1 MNRFP
6 NIFRTTIAFGTLIL
20 SLTPLPAVA
29 QTPKSKGA
37 QPEKAKET
45 AAQPVELSGM
55 PTDLDTLGIR
65 VFLPINAA
73 AQTTILPGGKSKTV
87 ITPADESWV
96 MQVFSSISGNK
107 ALTCEEALAAV
118 VDQRKRQL
126 ELAPTGNRPGESLV
140 REVDRLASL
149 ELGGHP
155 AARSYVCL
163 LAPPER
169 SVPVTGYTIINPGPG
184 RFLILQ
190 LDCSSDVFDRARVV
204 YETVCAAAQFPAA
217 EDLDTK
223 RSAAIMAGREFLSTI
238 TTEDMDRALEPKPQ
252 YIRIFVPSPTKS
264 PGDAREVGYQ
274 KLEIRKGQLGELD
287 PTRNKSSWSVDERE
301 TGYLVRVDARMLQDQ
316 WVFDSRAIFFLSLDR
331 QRESWSILVEQK
343 TGAAVSK
350 STQTLVRSGTRL
362 EVRTERPGLPP
373 EAKGYD
379 LPEDQYISAVE
390 RYMLPRI
397 VAHKIEPPLP
407 AYLDLAFYCFDTT
420 RAVVTLRREIFDRA
434 EVGHWVCETMPGEG
448 QPTWTSNYTADGAM
462 MSRLIPPLQ
471 VMEPST
477 AERISALWKD
487 KQLPIDKAP

>member
-6 NIFRTTIAFGTLIL
+6 NIFRTIVAFGALIL

>member
-1 MNRFP
+1 MTGIP
-6 NIFRTTIAFGTLIL
+6 NTCRTFLAAAALL
-20 SLTPLPAVA
+20 ALAVPVAHA
-29 QTPKSKGA
+29 QTPAPKGA
-37 QPEKAKET
+37 TQGKGAES

-55 PTDLDTLGIR
+55 PTDLDTLGVR
-65 VFLPINAA
+65 LYLPLNAA
-73 AQTTILPGGKSKTV
+73 AQTTILPGGKTKTV
-87 ITPADESWV
+87 VTPTDESWV
-96 MQVFSSISGNK
+96 IQVFSSISGNK
-107 ALTCEEALAAV
+107 ALTSEEALTAV
-118 VDQRKRQL
+118 VEQRKRQL
-126 ELAPTGNRPGESLV
+126 ELAPAGNRPSESLV
-140 REVDRLASL
+140 REVDRLTTL
-149 ELGGHP
+149 ELGGNP
-155 AARSYVCL
+155 SARSYVYL
-163 LAPPER
+163 LAPSER
-169 SVPVTGYTIINPGPG
+169 AVPVTGYTIINPGPG
-184 RFLILQ
+184 RFLIMQ

-204 YETVCAAAQFPAA
+204 YETVCAAAEFPAA

-238 TTEDMDRALEPKPQ
+238 TSEDLDRALEPKPQ

-274 KLEIRKGQLGELD
+274 KIEIRKGQLGELD
-287 PTRNKSSWSVDERE
+287 PSRERSSWSVSERE

-331 QRESWSILVEQK
+331 QRESWAILVEQK
-343 TGAAVSK
+343 TGASVSK
-350 STQTLVRSGTRL
+350 STQTLVRSATRL

-434 EVGHWVCETMPGEG
+434 EAGHWVCETMPGEG
-448 QPTWTSNYTADGAM
+448 QPTWTSNYTSDGAM

-477 AERISALWKD
+477 AERIRALWKD
-487 KQLPIDKAP
+487 KQLPIDKSP